1 MTEDELDRK
10 MMALALR
17 LGARGRPSPN
27 PHVGAVVVRDGQ
39 VLATGYHYRAG
50 EAHAEVD
57 ALAKLGFRAEGAT
70 LYVTLEPC
78 NHFGRTGPCSEAVLA
93 SGVRRVVI
101 GCEERQPG
109 HGGGATRLR
118 EAGIEV
124 VMGAL
129 REEAERLVCD
139 FHKHALTGLPFVT
152 LKAALTLDGRMA
164 SQTGDSRWI
173 TGEAARVHAHRMR
186 DRHDAIMVGI
196 GTVLADD
203 PALTVRH
210 VRGRDPLRVV
220 LDSTL
225 LTPPDSQLGKS
236 AHVVPTLIFHAPGAD
251 SQRAEALRRLGF
263 TLLEVPR
270 GERGIDLWAVLRELG
285 RRGVVRLMVEGGP
298 TLHGALLDAGQV
310 DWVALFVAPRIL
322 ADPTAQPLAFA
333 RPRPTMSEALSLL
346 RPSVRRLGDDLLV
359 EGALQSESSRQAL
372 APAPA
377 RSVARVQNNEG

>member
-1 MTEDELDRK
+1 MTDDLDRR

-27 PHVGAVVVRDGQ
+27 PHVGAVVARGDR
-39 VLATGYHYRAG
+39 VLATGYHHKAG
-50 EAHAEVD
+50 EAHAEID
-57 ALAKLGFRAEGAT
+57 ALNKLGGRAEGAT

-78 NHFGRTGPCSEAVLA
+78 NHFGRTGPCAEAVLA
-93 SGVRRVVI
+93 SGVRRVVV
-101 GCEERQPG
+101 GCEDRIPG
-109 HGGGATRLR
+109 HGGGAARLR
-118 EAGIEV
+118 EGGVEV
-124 VMGAL
+124 VMGVL
-129 REEAERLVCD
+129 REESERMVRD
-139 FHKHALTGLPFVT
+139 FYKRALTGLPFVT

-173 TGEAARVHAHRMR
+173 TGEPARVHAHRMR

-210 VRGRDPLRVV
+210 VRGQNPLRVV

-225 LTPPDSQLGKS
+225 LTPPESQLGRS
-236 AHVVPTLIFHAPGAD
+236 AHSVPSLIFHAPGAD
-251 SQRAEALRRLGF
+251 AQRAELLRRLGF
-263 TLLEVPR
+263 TLVEVER
-270 GERGIDLWAVLRELG
+270 GERGIDLWGVLRELG

-322 ADPTAQPLAFA
+322 ADPAAQPLAFA
-333 RPRPTMSEALSLL
+333 RPRARMAEALAIV
-346 RPSVRRLGDDLLV
+346 RPSVRRLGEDLLV
-359 EGALQSESSRQAL
+359 EGPLQQEQGWQQA
-372 APAPA
+372 AVSA
-377 RSVARVQNNEG
+377 RSAAIAQNNEG

>member
-1 MTEDELDRK
+1 MSEELDRK
-10 MMALALR
+10 LMRLALHV
-17 LGARGRPSPN
+17 GARGRPSPN
-27 PHVGAVVVRDGQ
+27 PHVGAVVARAGQ
-39 VLATGYHYRAG
+39 VLATGYHHKAG
-50 EAHAEVD
+50 EAHAEID
-57 ALAKLGFRAEGAT
+57 ALAKLGFRADGAT

-93 SGVRRVVI
+93 AGLRRVVI
-101 GCEERQPG
+101 GCEERLPV
-109 HGGGATRLR
+109 HGGGAARLR
-118 EAGIEV
+118 AGGVEV
-124 VMGAL
+124 VMGVL
-129 REEAERLVCD
+129 REESERLVRD
-139 FHKHALTGLPFVT
+139 FYKHALTGIPFVT

-225 LTPPDSQLGKS
+225 LTPPESQLGKS
-236 AHVVPTLIFHAPGAD
+236 AHVVPSLIFHAPGAD
-251 SQRAEALRRLGF
+251 PQRAQVLRQLGF
-263 TLLEVPR
+263 TVLEVAR

-322 ADPTAQPLAFA
+322 ADPAAQPLAFA
-333 RPRPTMSEALSLL
+333 RPRARMAEALSIE
-346 RPSVRRLGDDLLV
+346 RASVRRLGEDLLIEGPLQQEPGRQQPAAV
-359 EGALQSESSRQAL
+359 E
-372 APAPA
+372 A
-377 RSVARVQNNEG
+377 RGFGRAQNNEG

>member
-1 MTEDELDRK
+1 MSDELDRR

-17 LGARGRPSPN
+17 VGARGRPSPN
-27 PHVGAVVVRDGQ
+27 PHVGAVVALGSE
-39 VLATGYHYRAG
+39 VLATGYHYKAG
-50 EAHAEVD
+50 EAHAEID
-57 ALAKLGFRAEGAT
+57 ALAKLDFRAAGAT

-78 NHFGRTGPCSEAVLA
+78 NHYGRTGPCSEAVLA

-101 GCEERQPG
+101 GCEERLPG
-109 HGGGATRLR
+109 HAGGAERLR
-118 EAGIEV
+118 GAGVEV
-124 VMGAL
+124 VMGVL
-129 REEAERLVCD
+129 REQAERLVRD
-139 FHKHALTGLPFVT
+139 FYKHALTGLPFVT

-173 TGEAARVHAHRMR
+173 TGPAARTHAHRMR

-225 LTPPDSQLGKS
+225 LTPPDSQLARS
-236 AHVVPTLIFHAPGAD
+236 AHAVPSLIFHAPGAD
-251 SQRAEALRRLGF
+251 PQRALVLRRLGF
-263 TLLEVPR
+263 TLMEVPR

-322 ADPTAQPLAFA
+322 ADPAAQPLAFA
-333 RPRPTMSEALSLL
+333 RPRVRMAEALSILS
-346 RPSVRRLGDDLLV
+346 PSVRRLGDDLLV
-359 EGALQSESSRQAL
+359 EGPLQSEQSRQ
-372 APAPA
+372 PAAVEA
-377 RSVARVQNNEG
+377 RGAGIAQNNEG

>member
-1 MTEDELDRK
+1 MSDALDTK

-27 PHVGAVVVRDGQ
+27 PHVGAVVARGEQ
-39 VLATGYHYRAG
+39 VLATGYHHKAG
-50 EAHAEVD
+50 EAHAEID
-57 ALAKLGFRAEGAT
+57 ALAKLGHRAEGAT

-78 NHFGRTGPCSEAVLA
+78 NHVGRTGPCSEAVLA

-101 GCEERQPG
+101 GCEERYPG
-109 HGGGATRLR
+109 HGGGAARLR
-118 EAGIEV
+118 EAGVEV
-124 VMGAL
+124 TMGVL
-129 REEAERLVCD
+129 REQSERLVRD
-139 FHKHALTGLPFVT
+139 FYKHALTGLPFVT
-152 LKAALTLDGRMA
+152 LKAALTVDGRMA

-173 TGEAARVHAHRMR
+173 TGEAARAHAHRMR

-225 LTPPDSQLGKS
+225 LTPPESQLARS
-236 AHVVPTLIFHAPGAD
+236 ARAVPSLIFHARGAD
-251 SQRAEALRRLGF
+251 AQRADALRRLGF
-263 TLLEVPR
+263 TLIEAAR
-270 GERGIDLWAVLRELG
+270 GERGIDLSAVLRELG

-322 ADPTAQPLAFA
+322 ADPAAQPLAFA
-333 RPRPTMSEALSLL
+333 RPRAHMAEALSIQ
-346 RPSVRRLGDDLLV
+346 RPSVRRLGEDLLI
-359 EGALQSESSRQAL
+359 EGPLQPEQGRQP
-372 APAPA
+372 PAAAFA
-377 RSVARVQNNEG
+377 RGFERADNEG